1 MEYLVRRY
9 RIDLYLWPELL
20 KIFINYSN
28 TEYYA
33 KIVNLCKNAIKERN
47 I

>member
-1 MEYLVRRY
+1 MEYLVRRF
-9 RIDLYLWPELL
+9 RIDLHLLPELL
-20 KIFINYSN
+20 KIFVNYSN

-33 KIVNLCKNAIKERN
+33 RIVNVCKNAIKERN